1 MFHNELDRKIRLKMK
16 FYCYEKM
23 LKDAEIH
30 PLARLLLFQFFP
42 FKYYS

>member
-23 LKDAEIH
+23 LKDANVLRFLMNKLYIYISC
-30 PLARLLLFQFFP
+30 
-42 FKYYS
+42 K